1 MPSSSLG
8 GIFFAV
14 LPIRAAGLQLA
25 LPGGASSRAPA
36 PVQALVYAAPIITTS
51 KGAQMHAA
59 IRSAA
64 ILACLFG
71 AVHAQAA
78 DLTIRIDNVDSN
90 DGQLM
95 VALYNGAGWMK
106 QPLQTA
112 SVEAVAG
119 TTTVQFKDLP
129 PGEYAFA
136 VFHDANGNGRLDRN
150 RMGMPVEMSTFSN
163 DAQGFMGPAPF
174 EAARFALPA
183 AGRSMAVNLR

>member
-1 MPSSSLG
+1 
-8 GIFFAV
+8 
-14 LPIRAAGLQLA
+14 
-25 LPGGASSRAPA
+25 
-36 PVQALVYAAPIITTS
+36 
-51 KGAQMHAA
+51 MHAA
-59 IRSAA
+59 IRAAA
-64 ILACLFG
+64 ILAFLSG

-95 VALYNGAGWMK
+95 VTLYKGAADWMK

-119 TTTVQFKDLP
+119 ITTVQFKDLP

-150 RMGMPVEMSTFSN
+150 RMGMPLETYTFSN

-183 AGRSMAVNLR
+183 AGRSMTVNLR